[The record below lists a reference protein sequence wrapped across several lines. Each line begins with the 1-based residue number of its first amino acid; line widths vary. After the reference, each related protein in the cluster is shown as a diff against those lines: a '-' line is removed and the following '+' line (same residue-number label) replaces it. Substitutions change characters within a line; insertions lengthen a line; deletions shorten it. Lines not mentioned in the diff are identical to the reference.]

1 MEKNNKSKDLA
12 NSEESLISA
21 EESKFH
27 FSFFFLLNKMND
39 YLRVRSKTKF
49 GISDDAEDEML
60 NYQEL
65 FHRSTIR
72 TSYTQTK
79 TKTSTIK

>member
-1 MEKNNKSKDLA
+1 
-12 NSEESLISA
+12 
-21 EESKFH
+21 
-27 FSFFFLLNKMND
+27 MNGD
-39 YLRVRSKTKF
+39 LRVRSKTKF